1 MSMNNKATVDAI
13 DSASSLRRATM
24 SDLLKPPTSGFKS
37 FVSSRRASNLF
48 KKEKRNIIENNDYNN
63 INNSNTSV
71 LSESPLL
78 KQQIKRLIDNNSS
91 NNHHNILNTQLSLQL
106 SNDKNKHI
114 IQSLLKVNNSP
125 QHKKIIDLISP
136 SKSTLPISSLSANKM
151 LATTDTENYP
161 EFHIIKN
168 RIIDTII
175 NHYNDVDDESAL
187 SSISKHQSQS
197 INYMLST
204 ATTKTFSPSKDS
216 TLRLVSSITS
226 SSLSPQRT
234 VTTQEKDTTTTTTTD
249 STTST
254 SNYSS
259 NNNNNNS
266 IINSSNSKPL
276 ISTITSSPLS
286 TTIPIE
292 TITDN
297 ITTSTNINK
306 NIKNNLYN
314 NNSNNK
320 EDKQEENKQL
330 QHQIIY
336 LQSKLLE
343 KEQSMNQKNEKRW
356 QEIENRRLM
365 ACEEVN
371 GVNFIN
377 SVLEQ
382 KIEELE
388 QHLSRE
394 R

>member
-1 MSMNNKATVDAI
+1 MSMNNKATADAI
-13 DSASSLRRATM
+13 DSASSVRRATM

-48 KKEKRNIIENNDYNN
+48 KKEKRNIENNDYNN
-63 INNSNTSV
+63 INNSSSSSV

-78 KQQIKRLIDNNSS
+78 KQQIKRLIDNNSN
-91 NNHHNILNTQLSLQL
+91 NNHHNILNTQLSLHL
-106 SNDKNKHI
+106 SNDKNKQM
-114 IQSLLKVNNSP
+114 IQSLLKINNSP

-136 SKSTLPISSLSANKM
+136 SKTSLPISSSLSANKM
-151 LATTDTENYP
+151 LITTDTENYP

-175 NHYNDVDDESAL
+175 NHDKDVDDESSL
-187 SSISKHQSQS
+187 LSISKHQSQS
-197 INYMLST
+197 ITHMLST
-204 ATTKTFSPSKDS
+204 ATIKTFSPSKDS
-216 TLRLVSSITS
+216 TMRLVSSIAS

-234 VTTQEKDTTTTTTTD
+234 VTTQEKYTTTTTTTD
-249 STTST
+249 STASSSS
-254 SNYSS
+254 SND
-259 NNNNNNS
+259 NNNNI
-266 IINSSNSKPL
+266 IINSSNS
-276 ISTITSSPLS
+276 
-286 TTIPIE
+286 
-292 TITDN
+292 
-297 ITTSTNINK
+297 
-306 NIKNNLYN
+306 
-314 NNSNNK
+314 NNK
-320 EDKQEENKQL
+320 EDEQEEIKQL
-330 QHQIIY
+330 QDQILY

-343 KEQSMNQKNEKRW
+343 KEQTMNQKNDKRW

-382 KIEELE
+382 RIEELE

>member
-48 KKEKRNIIENNDYNN
+48 KKEKRNIENNDYNN
-63 INNSNTSV
+63 INNSISSSV

-78 KQQIKRLIDNNSS
+78 KQQIKRLIDNNSI
-91 NNHHNILNTQLSLQL
+91 NNHHNILNTQLSLHL
-106 SNDKNKHI
+106 SNDKNKHM
-114 IQSLLKVNNSP
+114 IQSLLKINNSP

-136 SKSTLPISSLSANKM
+136 SKSSLPISSSLSANKM
-151 LATTDTENYP
+151 LITTDTENYP

-175 NHYNDVDDESAL
+175 NHDKDVDDESSL
-187 SSISKHQSQS
+187 LSISKHHSQS
-197 INYMLST
+197 ITHMLST
-204 ATTKTFSPSKDS
+204 ATIKIFSPSKDS
-216 TLRLVSSITS
+216 TMRLVSSIAS

-234 VTTQEKDTTTTTTTD
+234 VTIQEKYTTTTTTTD
-249 STTST
+249 STAS
-254 SNYSS
+254 SSYSD
-259 NNNNNNS
+259 NNNNI
-266 IINSSNSKPL
+266 IINSSNS
-276 ISTITSSPLS
+276 
-286 TTIPIE
+286 
-292 TITDN
+292 N
-297 ITTSTNINK
+297 H
-306 NIKNNLYN
+306 
-314 NNSNNK
+314 K
-320 EDKQEENKQL
+320 EDEQEVIKQL
-330 QHQIIY
+330 QHQILY

-343 KEQSMNQKNEKRW
+343 KEQTMNQKNDKRW

-382 KIEELE
+382 RIEELE

>member
-1 MSMNNKATVDAI
+1 MSINNKATADAI

-48 KKEKRNIIENNDYNN
+48 KKEKRNIENNDF
-63 INNSNTSV
+63 NNSSSSV

-91 NNHHNILNTQLSLQL
+91 HNHHNILNTQLSLHL
-106 SNDKNKHI
+106 SNDKNKHM
-114 IQSLLKVNNSP
+114 IQSLLKINNSP
-125 QHKKIIDLISP
+125 QHKKITDLISP
-136 SKSTLPISSLSANKM
+136 SKATLPISSLSTNKM
-151 LATTDTENYP
+151 LTTTDTENYP

-175 NHYNDVDDESAL
+175 NHYNDVDDESSAL
-187 SSISKHQSQS
+187 SSISKQQSQS
-197 INYMLST
+197 NINHILST
-204 ATTKTFSPSKDS
+204 TTIKTFSPSKDCS
-216 TLRLVSSITS
+216 TMRLVSSITS

-234 VTTQEKDTTTTTTTD
+234 VTTEEKYTTTTSTTD
-249 STTST
+249 STAVS
-254 SNYSS
+254 SSSS
-259 NNNNNNS
+259 NDNNII
-266 IINSSNSKPL
+266 IINSSNS
-276 ISTITSSPLS
+276 
-286 TTIPIE
+286 
-292 TITDN
+292 
-297 ITTSTNINK
+297 
-306 NIKNNLYN
+306 
-314 NNSNNK
+314 NNK
-320 EDKQEENKQL
+320 EDEQEEIKQL
-330 QHQIIY
+330 QHQILY

-343 KEQSMNQKNEKRW
+343 KEQTMNQKNDKRW

-377 SVLEQ
+377 SILEQ

>member
-1 MSMNNKATVDAI
+1 MSMNNKATADAI

-48 KKEKRNIIENNDYNN
+48 KKEKRNIENNDYNN
-63 INNSNTSV
+63 INNSISSSV

-78 KQQIKRLIDNNSS
+78 KQQIKRLIDNNSI
-91 NNHHNILNTQLSLQL
+91 NNHHNILNTQLSLHL
-106 SNDKNKHI
+106 SNDKNKHM
-114 IQSLLKVNNSP
+114 IQSLLKINNSP

-136 SKSTLPISSLSANKM
+136 SKSSLPISSSLSANKM
-151 LATTDTENYP
+151 LITTDTENYP

-175 NHYNDVDDESAL
+175 NHDKDVDDESSL
-187 SSISKHQSQS
+187 LSISKHHSQS
-197 INYMLST
+197 ITHMLST
-204 ATTKTFSPSKDS
+204 ATIKIFSPSKDS
-216 TLRLVSSITS
+216 TMRLVSSIAS

-234 VTTQEKDTTTTTTTD
+234 VTTQEKYTTTTTTTD
-249 STTST
+249 STAS
-254 SNYSS
+254 SSYSD
-259 NNNNNNS
+259 NNNNI
-266 IINSSNSKPL
+266 IINSSNS
-276 ISTITSSPLS
+276 
-286 TTIPIE
+286 
-292 TITDN
+292 N
-297 ITTSTNINK
+297 H
-306 NIKNNLYN
+306 
-314 NNSNNK
+314 K
-320 EDKQEENKQL
+320 EDEQEVIKQL
-330 QHQIIY
+330 QHQILY

-343 KEQSMNQKNEKRW
+343 KEQTMNQKNDKRW

-382 KIEELE
+382 RIEELE

>member
-1 MSMNNKATVDAI
+1 MNNKATADAI

-48 KKEKRNIIENNDYNN
+48 KKEKRNIENNDYNN
-63 INNSNTSV
+63 INNSISSSV

-91 NNHHNILNTQLSLQL
+91 NNHHNILNTQLSLHL
-106 SNDKNKHI
+106 SNDKNKHM
-114 IQSLLKVNNSP
+114 IQSLLKINNSP

-136 SKSTLPISSLSANKM
+136 SKSSLPISSSLSANKM
-151 LATTDTENYP
+151 LITTDTENYP

-175 NHYNDVDDESAL
+175 NHDKDVDDESSL
-187 SSISKHQSQS
+187 LSISKHHSQS
-197 INYMLST
+197 ITHMLST
-204 ATTKTFSPSKDS
+204 ATIKIFSPSKDS
-216 TLRLVSSITS
+216 TMRLVSSIAS

-234 VTTQEKDTTTTTTTD
+234 VTIQEKYTTTTTTTD
-249 STTST
+249 STAS
-254 SNYSS
+254 SSYSD
-259 NNNNNNS
+259 NNNNI
-266 IINSSNSKPL
+266 IINSSNS
-276 ISTITSSPLS
+276 
-286 TTIPIE
+286 
-292 TITDN
+292 N
-297 ITTSTNINK
+297 H
-306 NIKNNLYN
+306 
-314 NNSNNK
+314 K
-320 EDKQEENKQL
+320 EDEQEVIKQL
-330 QHQIIY
+330 QHQILY

-343 KEQSMNQKNEKRW
+343 KEQTMNQKNDKRW

-382 KIEELE
+382 RIEELE

>member
-48 KKEKRNIIENNDYNN
+48 KKEKRNIENNDYNN
-63 INNSNTSV
+63 INNSSSSSV

-91 NNHHNILNTQLSLQL
+91 NNHHNILNAQLSLHL
-106 SNDKNKHI
+106 SNDKNKQM
-114 IQSLLKVNNSP
+114 IQSLLKINNSP

-136 SKSTLPISSLSANKM
+136 SKTSLPISSSLSANKM
-151 LATTDTENYP
+151 LITTDTENYP

-175 NHYNDVDDESAL
+175 NHDKDVDDESSL
-187 SSISKHQSQS
+187 LSISKHQSQS
-197 INYMLST
+197 ITHMLST
-204 ATTKTFSPSKDS
+204 ATIKTFSPSKDS
-216 TLRLVSSITS
+216 TMRLVSSIAS

-234 VTTQEKDTTTTTTTD
+234 VTTQEKYTTTTTTTD
-249 STTST
+249 STA
-254 SNYSS
+254 SS
-259 NNNNNNS
+259 SYNDNNNII
-266 IINSSNSKPL
+266 IINSSNS
-276 ISTITSSPLS
+276 
-286 TTIPIE
+286 
-292 TITDN
+292 N
-297 ITTSTNINK
+297 H
-306 NIKNNLYN
+306 
-314 NNSNNK
+314 K
-320 EDKQEENKQL
+320 EDEQEEIKQL
-330 QHQIIY
+330 QHQILY
-336 LQSKLLE
+336 LQSKLVE
-343 KEQSMNQKNEKRW
+343 KEQTMNQKNDKRW

-382 KIEELE
+382 RIEELE

>member
-1 MSMNNKATVDAI
+1 MSMNNKATADAI

-48 KKEKRNIIENNDYNN
+48 KKEKRNIENNDYNN
-63 INNSNTSV
+63 INNSISSSV

-91 NNHHNILNTQLSLQL
+91 NNHHNILNTQLSLHL
-106 SNDKNKHI
+106 SNDKNKHM
-114 IQSLLKVNNSP
+114 IQSLLKINNSP

-136 SKSTLPISSLSANKM
+136 SKSSLPISSSLSANKM
-151 LATTDTENYP
+151 LITTDTENYP

-175 NHYNDVDDESAL
+175 NHDKDVDDESSL
-187 SSISKHQSQS
+187 LSISKHHSQS
-197 INYMLST
+197 ITHMLST
-204 ATTKTFSPSKDS
+204 ATIKIFSPSKDS
-216 TLRLVSSITS
+216 TMRLVSSIAS

-234 VTTQEKDTTTTTTTD
+234 VTIQEKYTTTTTTTD
-249 STTST
+249 STAS
-254 SNYSS
+254 SSYSD
-259 NNNNNNS
+259 NNNNI
-266 IINSSNSKPL
+266 IINSSNS
-276 ISTITSSPLS
+276 
-286 TTIPIE
+286 
-292 TITDN
+292 N
-297 ITTSTNINK
+297 H
-306 NIKNNLYN
+306 
-314 NNSNNK
+314 K
-320 EDKQEENKQL
+320 EDEQEVIKQL
-330 QHQIIY
+330 QHQILY

-343 KEQSMNQKNEKRW
+343 KEQTMNQKNDKRW

-382 KIEELE
+382 RIEELE

>member
-1 MSMNNKATVDAI
+1 MNNKATTADAI

-48 KKEKRNIIENNDYNN
+48 KKEKRNIENNDYNN
-63 INNSNTSV
+63 INNNSSSV

-91 NNHHNILNTQLSLQL
+91 NNHNILNTQLSLHL
-106 SNDKNKHI
+106 SNDKNKHM
-114 IQSLLKVNNSP
+114 IQSLLKINNSP

-136 SKSTLPISSLSANKM
+136 SKATLPISSLSANKM
-151 LATTDTENYP
+151 LTTTDTENYP

-197 INYMLST
+197 INHMLST
-204 ATTKTFSPSKDS
+204 ATIKTFSPSKDS
-216 TLRLVSSITS
+216 TMRLVSSITS

-234 VTTQEKDTTTTTTTD
+234 VATQEKDTTTTSTTD
-249 STTST
+249 STAS
-254 SNYSS
+254 SS
-259 NNNNNNS
+259 NDNNNI
-266 IINSSNSKPL
+266 IINSSNSKAL
-276 ISTITSSPLS
+276 ISTTTSPLS
-286 TTIPIE
+286 TKPIV
-292 TITDN
+292 TLTDN
-297 ITTSTNINK
+297 ITTSKIINK
-306 NIKNNLYN
+306 NIKSYVDN
-314 NNSNNK
+314 NNSSNK
-320 EDKQEENKQL
+320 DNKQEEIKQL
-330 QHQIIY
+330 QHQILN

-343 KEQSMNQKNEKRW
+343 KEQIMNQKNDKRW

-382 KIEELE
+382 RIEELE
-388 QHLSRE
+388 QYLSRE